1 MRGLLWLCFA
11 LSGAA
16 ALALEMLWIRSA
28 GLVLGTTVLTAATVL
43 ACYFAGLGLGAV
55 CMRRGSSR
63 PVRLYG
69 LLELGAATGTL
80 WSLAV
85 FTVLARDATQV
96 WLSTAG
102 IAGRVAVVAVA
113 ILPTTFCLGATLPAL
128 GQALA
133 SVESVG
139 HHGGL
144 LYAINTVGG
153 VLGAAAAGFGL
164 PVFVGVRASY
174 LIAAGASLLAG
185 LMAIAIGDRHEK
197 PNAAESVKKSEVFS
211 AQRARLRLVAAGA
224 GALGLALEVLWTHL
238 FAQVLHNSVYSF
250 TAVVLV
256 FLLAIT
262 LGAALATFLLRRA
275 APNTVA
281 AMGLVI
287 AAGATISG
295 LWLFVYWTDGLTYF
309 GMRAGLLEY
318 LLRIMGLTA
327 LTVGPA
333 AIASGM
339 VLPALWVAW
348 GERMNV
354 ARPLGDLSA
363 ANLFGGV
370 LGAVATGFLI
380 IPTLGVRGSW
390 LVAAVVYVLLAD
402 LLAPPQG
409 QLRPLAYAVLLA
421 IVVANPLRAPLVHL
435 ASKGETLRDMIEGA
449 SGIVTVT
456 EGGGDFQLRL
466 DNYYILGR
474 SAAAVGERRQGL
486 LPLLLHHNPRRVA
499 FIGLATG
506 ISASAAPALGIE
518 EATVIELVPEVAMAA
533 RAHFAPW
540 NAKLLER
547 PDVRLVLNDGRRYL
561 AASQDHFDVIVSDL
575 FVPWNPGTGNLYA
588 REMYETAAR
597 RLAADGLFCQWLP
610 LYQLTRREF
619 DIIVRTFLAVFP
631 QVSLWRNDFY
641 AELPVV
647 GLIGQFTPRPLD
659 LTQIRGRALR
669 LPDWAKDPVLSTP
682 RGLLMLYAGNLRA
695 VADLFVSARLNTDD
709 RPLIEFLAP
718 RLTRVAA
725 TFGNADWFTG
735 EALVSFYDVLETR
748 LAGTSDPLWP
758 AAKEIIAARRAGT
771 ALYHYAVAA
780 ARHDNVAAA
789 RYQMEVR
796 RLVPEVISAAG
807 SENPKTSA
815 AISQQE
821 LEALLK
827 QQEAL
832 RRQLEEMQRRLG
844 TLSGSEENAPK
855 DHD

>member
-1 MRGLLWLCFA
+1 MRGLLWLCFGF
-11 LSGAA
+11 SGAA
-16 ALALEMLWIRSA
+16 ALAFEMLWMRSA
-28 GLVLGTTVLTAATVL
+28 GVVLGTTVLTAATVL
-43 ACYFAGLGLGAV
+43 ACYFAGLGLGALS
-55 CMRRGSSR
+55 MRAFSSR

-69 LLELGAATGTL
+69 YLELGAAAGAL

-85 FTVLARDATQV
+85 FSVLAHDTAQV
-96 WLSTAG
+96 WLSAAG
-102 IAGRVAVVAVA
+102 IAGRVAAVAVA
-113 ILPTTFCLGATLPAL
+113 ILPTTFCLGATLPTL

-133 SVESVG
+133 SVETVG
-139 HHGGL
+139 RRGGL
-144 LYAINTVGG
+144 LYAVNTAGA

-164 PVFVGVRASY
+164 PVLVGVRASY
-174 LIAAGASLLAG
+174 GIAASTSLLAG
-185 LMAIAIGDRHEK
+185 LIAIAIGDRHEQVHTT
-197 PNAAESVKKSEVFS
+197 ESKTDLADSL
-211 AQRARLRLVAAGA
+211 APRARLRLVAAGA
-224 GALGLALEVLWTHL
+224 GALGLGLEVLWTHL

-250 TAVVLV
+250 TTVILV
-256 FLLAIT
+256 FLLAIAA
-262 LGAALATFLLRRA
+262 GAALAALLLRRA

-281 AMGLVI
+281 AMALVV

-295 LWLFVYWTDGLTYF
+295 LWVFVYWTDGLTYF

-318 LLRIMGLTA
+318 LLRIMTLAA
-327 LTVGPA
+327 LTVGPV

-339 VLPALWVAW
+339 VLPALWAAW
-348 GERMNV
+348 GERITV

-370 LGAVATGFLI
+370 LGAVAMGFLI
-380 IPTLGVRGSW
+380 IPTLGVRGSL
-390 LVAAVVYVLLAD
+390 LVAAVMYVLLAD
-402 LLAPPQG
+402 LLAPPQSR
-409 QLRPLAYAVLLA
+409 LRPLAYAVLLA

-435 ASKGETLRDMIEGA
+435 RSEGETLRDMLEGA
-449 SGIVTVT
+449 GGIVTVT
-456 EGGGDFQLRL
+456 EGGGDRQLRL
-466 DNYYILGR
+466 DNYYVLGR

-486 LPLLLHHNPRRVA
+486 LPLLLHPNPRRVA

-506 ISASAAPALGIE
+506 ISASAGPALGVE
-518 EATVIELVPEVAMAA
+518 ETTVIELVPEVAMAA

-547 PDVRLVLNDGRRYL
+547 PDVRLVLDDGRRYL

-588 REMYETAAR
+588 REMYEIAAR

-610 LYQLTRREF
+610 LYQLTRHEF

-647 GLIGQFTPRPLD
+647 GLIGQLTPRPLD
-659 LTQIRGRALR
+659 LRQIRGRALR
-669 LPDWAKDPVLSTP
+669 LPDWGKDPVLSTP

-695 VADLFVSARLNTDD
+695 VADLFVSAPLNTND

-735 EALVSFYDVLETR
+735 EALASFYDILETR

-758 AAKEIIAARRAGT
+758 ASKEITDARRAGT

-780 ARHDNVAAA
+780 ARHDNVAVA

-796 RLVPEVISAAG
+796 ELVPEVISAAG
-807 SENPKTSA
+807 SDNPKTSA
-815 AISQQE
+815 AISQQD
-821 LEALLK
+821 LEALLR
-827 QQEAL
+827 QQEVL
-832 RRQLEEMQRRLG
+832 HQQLEEMQRRLSK
-844 TLSGSEENAPK
+844 LSESK
-855 DHD
+855 DDTK